1 MPDANPLWTIV
12 FHINNYEIL
21 KLKNDTAFMWIVD
34 PRPQHERASW
44 DDAACNS
51 TDNASDQYS
60 KGAVCKVSQG
70 CAC

>member
-1 MPDANPLWTIV
+1 
-12 FHINNYEIL
+12 
-21 KLKNDTAFMWIVD
+21 MWIVD